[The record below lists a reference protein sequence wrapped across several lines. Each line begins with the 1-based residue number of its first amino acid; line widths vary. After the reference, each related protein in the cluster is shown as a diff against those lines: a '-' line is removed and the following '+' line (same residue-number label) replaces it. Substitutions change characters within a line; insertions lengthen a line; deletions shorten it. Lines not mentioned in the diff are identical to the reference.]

1 LVCFVSAFSVQ
12 ATQPVGHTA
21 TVTELKTELTR
32 LRAQYGDTADA
43 IPAKG
48 KKGKTAKEKEAP
60 KGDAE

>member
-1 LVCFVSAFSVQ
+1 MQMRSVYTDP
-12 ATQPVGHTA
+12 AYAA

-48 KKGKTAKEKEAP
+48 KKGKASKEKEAP
-60 KGDAE
+60 NSDAK

>member
-1 LVCFVSAFSVQ
+1 MRSVY
-12 ATQPVGHTA
+12 ADPAYAA

-48 KKGKTAKEKEAP
+48 NKGKAAKGKEAP
-60 KGDAE
+60 KSDAK